1 MKEAAV
7 ALLAVGSGVQA
18 LECLHVG
25 QFRDLA
31 HKIMPLLMEEEG
43 ISVDQVL
50 EEAVMMETANLM
62 SELGMK
68 KAFEFYCEKLGR
80 KGEELRLELGSKM

>member
-1 MKEAAV
+1 M
-7 ALLAVGSGVQA
+7 
-18 LECLHVG
+18 
-25 QFRDLA
+25 A

-68 KAFEFYCEKLGR
+68 KAFEYYCEKLGR